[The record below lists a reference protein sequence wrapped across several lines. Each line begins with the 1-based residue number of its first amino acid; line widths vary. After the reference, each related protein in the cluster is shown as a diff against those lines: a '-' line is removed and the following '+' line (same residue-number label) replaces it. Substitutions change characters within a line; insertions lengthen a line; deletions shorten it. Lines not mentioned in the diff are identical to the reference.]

1 MFMQVT
7 ETEFQQNIDRYQELA
22 QQTPVVITQNAQ
34 PHSVLISAAFF
45 KLIIEGRV
53 ARLVEE
59 LDEDDLRKIA
69 RSSVSSDHAALDDLV
84 KGWTP

>member
-34 PHSVLISAAFF
+34 PRSVLISAAFF